1 MTGLFYFYKM
11 DFVILQSFNNYV
23 DAHLLMAKLE
33 SEDIQCWL
41 QDENTVTLYP
51 ILTNAVGGIKLFVN
65 KNDLSR
71 ARQIFWEVEN
81 NRKKIIECPKCKGHN
96 IELVSTPRKAANW
109 FSAILIFFLEIML
122 WPLTRSIIVL
132 IAETNL
138 QIVMKQ
144 TLLLNIFLV

>member
-11 DFVILQSFNNYV
+11 DFVILQSFNNYL

-81 NRKKIIECPKCKGHN
+81 NRKKTIECPKCKGHN

-109 FSAILIFFLEIML
+109 FSAILTFFLGDYALAVDKVNHCFDCGNEFAN
-122 WPLTRSIIVL
+122 SN
-132 IAETNL
+132 ETN
-138 QIVMKQ
+138 
-144 TLLLNIFLV
+144 TSA

>member
-1 MTGLFYFYKM
+1 
-11 DFVILQSFNNYV
+11 
-23 DAHLLMAKLE
+23 MAKLE
-33 SEDIQCWL
+33 SEEIQCWL

-81 NRKKIIECPKCKGHN
+81 NRKQAIECPKCRGHN

-109 FSAILIFFLEIML
+109 FSAILTFFLGDYA
-122 WPLTRSIIVL
+122 LTVDKVNHCFDCGNEFANSN
-132 IAETNL
+132 ETNAPA
-138 QIVMKQ
+138 
-144 TLLLNIFLV
+144 

>member
-11 DFVILQSFNNYV
+11 DFVILQSFNNYL

-33 SEDIQCWL
+33 SEDIQCLL

-81 NRKKIIECPKCKGHN
+81 NRKKTIECPKCKGHN

-109 FSAILIFFLEIML
+109 FSAILTFFLGDYALAVDKVNHCFDCGNEFAN
-122 WPLTRSIIVL
+122 SN
-132 IAETNL
+132 ETN
-138 QIVMKQ
+138 
-144 TLLLNIFLV
+144 TSA

>member
-1 MTGLFYFYKM
+1 M
-11 DFVILQSFNNYV
+11 DFVILQSFNNYL

-33 SEDIQCWL
+33 SEEIQCWL

-81 NRKKIIECPKCKGHN
+81 NRKKTIECPKCKGHN

-109 FSAILIFFLEIML
+109 FSAILTFFLGDYALAVDKVNHCFDCGNEFEN
-122 WPLTRSIIVL
+122 SN
-132 IAETNL
+132 ETN
-138 QIVMKQ
+138 
-144 TLLLNIFLV
+144 TSA

>member
-51 ILTNAVGGIKLFVN
+51 ILTNAVGGIKLFIN

-81 NRKKIIECPKCKGHN
+81 NRKKTIECPKCKGHN

-109 FSAILIFFLEIML
+109 FSAILTFFLGDYALAVDKVNHCFDCGNEFAN
-122 WPLTRSIIVL
+122 SN
-132 IAETNL
+132 ETN
-138 QIVMKQ
+138 
-144 TLLLNIFLV
+144 TSA

>member
-1 MTGLFYFYKM
+1 M
-11 DFVILQSFNNYV
+11 DFVILQSFNNYL

-81 NRKKIIECPKCKGHN
+81 NRKIIIECPKCKGHN

-109 FSAILIFFLEIML
+109 FSAILTFFLGDYALAVDKVNHCFDCGNEFAN
-122 WPLTRSIIVL
+122 SN
-132 IAETNL
+132 ETN
-138 QIVMKQ
+138 
-144 TLLLNIFLV
+144 TSA

>member
-81 NRKKIIECPKCKGHN
+81 NRKKTIECPKCKGHN

-109 FSAILIFFLEIML
+109 FSAILTFFLGDYALAVDKVNHCFDCGNEFVN
-122 WPLTRSIIVL
+122 SN
-132 IAETNL
+132 ETN
-138 QIVMKQ
+138 
-144 TLLLNIFLV
+144 TSA

>member
-1 MTGLFYFYKM
+1 M
-11 DFVILQSFNNYV
+11 DFVVLQSFNNYL

-81 NRKKIIECPKCKGHN
+81 NRKKTIECPKCKGHN
-96 IELVSTPRKAANW
+96 VELVSTPRKAANW
-109 FSAILIFFLEIML
+109 FSAILTFFLGDYALAVDKVNHCFDCGYEFAN
-122 WPLTRSIIVL
+122 TN
-132 IAETNL
+132 ETN
-138 QIVMKQ
+138 
-144 TLLLNIFLV
+144 TSA

>member
-11 DFVILQSFNNYV
+11 DFVILQSFNNYL

-33 SEDIQCWL
+33 SEEIQCWL

-65 KNDLSR
+65 KKDLSR

-81 NRKKIIECPKCKGHN
+81 NRKKTIECPKCKGHN

-109 FSAILIFFLEIML
+109 FSAILTFFLGDYALAVDKVNHCFDCGNEFAN
-122 WPLTRSIIVL
+122 SN
-132 IAETNL
+132 ETNAPA
-138 QIVMKQ
+138 
-144 TLLLNIFLV
+144 

>member
-11 DFVILQSFNNYV
+11 DFVILQSFNNYL

-71 ARQIFWEVEN
+71 ARQIFWEIEN
-81 NRKKIIECPKCKGHN
+81 NRKKTIECPKCKGHN

-109 FSAILIFFLEIML
+109 FSAILTFFLGDYA
-122 WPLTRSIIVL
+122 LTVDKVNHCFDCGNEFANSN
-132 IAETNL
+132 ETN
-138 QIVMKQ
+138 
-144 TLLLNIFLV
+144 TSA

>member
-1 MTGLFYFYKM
+1 M
-11 DFVILQSFNNYV
+11 DFVILQSFNNYL

-33 SEDIQCWL
+33 SENIQCWL

-65 KNDLSR
+65 KNDLSH

-81 NRKKIIECPKCKGHN
+81 NRKKTIECPKCKGHN

-109 FSAILIFFLEIML
+109 FSAILTFFLGDYALAVDKVNHCFDCGNEFAN
-122 WPLTRSIIVL
+122 SN
-132 IAETNL
+132 ETN
-138 QIVMKQ
+138 
-144 TLLLNIFLV
+144 TSA

>member
-81 NRKKIIECPKCKGHN
+81 NRKKTIECPKCKGHN

-109 FSAILIFFLEIML
+109 FSAILTFFLGDYALAVDKVNHCFDCGNEFAN
-122 WPLTRSIIVL
+122 SN
-132 IAETNL
+132 ETN
-138 QIVMKQ
+138 
-144 TLLLNIFLV
+144 TSA

>member
-1 MTGLFYFYKM
+1 M

-23 DAHLLMAKLE
+23 DAHLLLARLE
-33 SEDIQCWL
+33 SEDIECWL

-81 NRKKIIECPKCKGHN
+81 NRKKTIECPKCKGHN

-109 FSAILIFFLEIML
+109 FSAILTFFLGDYALAVDKVNHCFDCGNEFAN
-122 WPLTRSIIVL
+122 SN
-132 IAETNL
+132 ETN
-138 QIVMKQ
+138 
-144 TLLLNIFLV
+144 TSA

>member
-1 MTGLFYFYKM
+1 M
-11 DFVILQSFNNYV
+11 DFVILQSFNNYLE
-23 DAHLLMAKLE
+23 AHLLMAKLE
-33 SEDIQCWL
+33 SEEIQCWL

-81 NRKKIIECPKCKGHN
+81 NRKKTIECPKCKGHN

-109 FSAILIFFLEIML
+109 FSAILTFFLGDYALAVDKVNHCFDCGNEFAN
-122 WPLTRSIIVL
+122 SN
-132 IAETNL
+132 ETN
-138 QIVMKQ
+138 
-144 TLLLNIFLV
+144 TSA

>member
-11 DFVILQSFNNYV
+11 DFVILQSFNNYL

-109 FSAILIFFLEIML
+109 FSAILTFFLGDYALAVDKVNHCFDCGNEFAN
-122 WPLTRSIIVL
+122 SN
-132 IAETNL
+132 ETN
-138 QIVMKQ
+138 
-144 TLLLNIFLV
+144 TSA

>member
-33 SEDIQCWL
+33 SEEIQCWL

-81 NRKKIIECPKCKGHN
+81 NRKKTIECPKCKGHN

-109 FSAILIFFLEIML
+109 FSAILTFFLGDYALAVDKVNHCFDCGNEFEN
-122 WPLTRSIIVL
+122 SN
-132 IAETNL
+132 ETN
-138 QIVMKQ
+138 
-144 TLLLNIFLV
+144 TSA

>member
-1 MTGLFYFYKM
+1 M
-11 DFVILQSFNNYV
+11 DFVILQSFNNYL

-33 SEDIQCWL
+33 SEEIQCWL

-81 NRKKIIECPKCKGHN
+81 NRKKTIECPKCKGHN
-96 IELVSTPRKAANW
+96 IELVSTPRKTANW
-109 FSAILIFFLEIML
+109 FSAILTFFLGDYALAVDKVNHCFDCGNEFEN
-122 WPLTRSIIVL
+122 SN
-132 IAETNL
+132 ETN
-138 QIVMKQ
+138 
-144 TLLLNIFLV
+144 TSA

>member
-71 ARQIFWEVEN
+71 ARQVFWEVEN
-81 NRKKIIECPKCKGHN
+81 NRKKTIECPKCKGHN

-109 FSAILIFFLEIML
+109 FSAILTFFLGDYALAVDKVNHCFDCGNEFAN
-122 WPLTRSIIVL
+122 SN
-132 IAETNL
+132 ETN
-138 QIVMKQ
+138 
-144 TLLLNIFLV
+144 TSA

>member
-1 MTGLFYFYKM
+1 MN
-11 DFVILQSFNNYV
+11 FVILQSFNNYL

-33 SEDIQCWL
+33 SEEIQCWL

-81 NRKKIIECPKCKGHN
+81 NRKKTIECPKCKGHN

-109 FSAILIFFLEIML
+109 FSAILTFFLGDYALAVDKVNHCFDCGNEFAN
-122 WPLTRSIIVL
+122 SN
-132 IAETNL
+132 ETN
-138 QIVMKQ
+138 
-144 TLLLNIFLV
+144 TSA

>member
-11 DFVILQSFNNYV
+11 DFVILQSFNNYL

-71 ARQIFWEVEN
+71 ARQIFWEIEN
-81 NRKKIIECPKCKGHN
+81 NRKKTIECPKCKGHN

-109 FSAILIFFLEIML
+109 FSAILTFFLGDYALAVDKVNHCFDCGNEFEN
-122 WPLTRSIIVL
+122 SN
-132 IAETNL
+132 ETN
-138 QIVMKQ
+138 
-144 TLLLNIFLV
+144 TSA

>member
-1 MTGLFYFYKM
+1 M
-11 DFVILQSFNNYV
+11 DFVILQSFNNYL

-33 SEDIQCWL
+33 SEEIQCWL

-81 NRKKIIECPKCKGHN
+81 NRKKTIECPKCKGRN

-109 FSAILIFFLEIML
+109 FSAILTFFLGDYA
-122 WPLTRSIIVL
+122 LTVDKVNHCFDCGNEFANSN
-132 IAETNL
+132 ETN
-138 QIVMKQ
+138 ISA
-144 TLLLNIFLV
+144 

>member
-1 MTGLFYFYKM
+1 M
-11 DFVILQSFNNYV
+11 DFVILQSFNNYL

-81 NRKKIIECPKCKGHN
+81 NRKKTIECPKCKGHN

-109 FSAILIFFLEIML
+109 FSAILTFFLGDYA
-122 WPLTRSIIVL
+122 LTVDKVNHCFDCGNEFANSN
-132 IAETNL
+132 ETN
-138 QIVMKQ
+138 ISA
-144 TLLLNIFLV
+144 